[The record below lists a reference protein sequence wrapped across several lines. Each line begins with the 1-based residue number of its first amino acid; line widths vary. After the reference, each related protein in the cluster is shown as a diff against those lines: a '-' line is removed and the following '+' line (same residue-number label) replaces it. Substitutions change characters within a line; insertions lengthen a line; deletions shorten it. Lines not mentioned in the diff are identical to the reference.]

1 MILLKQ
7 MLIFFFLMMLGYY
20 SARKGVM
27 DHKVSKSISWIVVNL
42 ANPALIL
49 SGGLGETV
57 LGPFD
62 ILKAAALSAAVFFVL
77 ILIAE
82 LLLPFLSWG
91 KEELGVYKVMLV
103 FSNMGFM
110 GFPIISAIYGTYA
123 LMYASVFLIPFNLL
137 IYTYGVLCMG
147 GKGKKRGL
155 AEVFNAGVVACMVSF
170 SISLLKISVS
180 DMAVNAIQM
189 LSNLT
194 APLSMMV
201 IGASFADIRPKELVG
216 DGKMLLFCA
225 IRLLVIPVLG
235 MMVIKSIIND
245 PVLCG
250 VCLVVLASPAG
261 SMSVMLASQYEG
273 SVETATKG
281 VALTTLASV
290 VTMPFLFR
298 IMGL

>member
-7 MLIFFFLMMLGYY
+7 MLIFFFLMLLGYY

-27 DHKVSKSISWIVVNL
+27 DQKVSKSVSWIVVNL

-62 ILKAAALSAAVFFVL
+62 ILKAAALSAAVFFIL

-82 LLLPFLSWG
+82 FFLPLLPFG
-91 KEELGVYKVMLV
+91 REELGVYKVMLV

-110 GFPIISAIYGTYA
+110 GFPIISAMYGTYA

-147 GKGKKRGL
+147 GKGGKKRL
-155 AEVFNAGVVACMVSF
+155 TEIFNAGVAACMVSF
-170 SISLLKISVS
+170 FISLLKINVS

-201 IGASFADIRPKELVG
+201 IGASFADIRPKELVE
-216 DGKMLLFCA
+216 DRKMLLFCG

-235 MMVIKSIIND
+235 MMVIKNIIRD

-281 VALTTLASV
+281 VALTTLVSV